1 MEGEKL
7 KNSNFQMKRDL
18 EAYLEWEIKVDQIFA
33 CHKYSEEKKI
43 RLATLGFDDKILTW
57 WKLEKNARG
66 KIRKPDSNM
75 ERNEDVY
82 EEDTFTTFL

>member
-43 RLATLGFDDKILTW
+43 RLATLGFDDKILT
-57 WKLEKNARG
+57 
-66 KIRKPDSNM
+66 
-75 ERNEDVY
+75 
-82 EEDTFTTFL
+82 